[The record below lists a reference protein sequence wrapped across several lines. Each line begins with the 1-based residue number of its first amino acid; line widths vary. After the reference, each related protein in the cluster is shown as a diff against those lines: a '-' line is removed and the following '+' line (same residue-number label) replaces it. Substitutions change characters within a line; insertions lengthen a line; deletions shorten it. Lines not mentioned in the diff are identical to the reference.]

1 MISTPDGPPNKA
13 PHTWSRFVA
22 VGDSFTEGLED
33 PGTDGRHRGWAD
45 QLAEQLGAINPDFHY
60 ANLAIRG
67 RRVPAIVSEQVPAAI
82 ALEPDLLSIA
92 AGVNDAMR
100 TSWDLPATAELME
113 DAVRDAKA
121 HGTDVLLV
129 SFGNPSR
136 RSASL
141 RTITRRLAEY
151 REILLA
157 IAHDQQCYMLDFW
170 PETAFDDPRFWAED
184 RLHLNA
190 SGHERAAAAALEV
203 LGLGDGSWR
212 APLEPTDP
220 LSRAQALRGHA
231 RWTGKHLAPW
241 IGRRVTGRSSGDDV
255 DPKRPTFEPM

>member
-1 MISTPDGPPNKA
+1 V
-13 PHTWSRFVA
+13 WSRYVA

-45 QLAEQLGAINPDFHY
+45 RLAEQLAELNPDFQY

-67 RRVPAIVSEQVPAAI
+67 RRVPAIATEQVPAA
-82 ALEPDLLSIA
+82 LELGPDLISIA

-100 TSWDLPATAELME
+100 TSWDLPTTAELME
-113 DAVRDAKA
+113 TAVGQARARGA
-121 HGTDVLLV
+121 DVLLV

-184 RLHLNA
+184 RLHLNGL
-190 SGHERAAAAALEV
+190 GHERAAAAAMEV

-212 APLEPTDP
+212 AHLEPGDTM
-220 LSRAQALRGHA
+220 SRAQVLRGHA

-255 DPKRPTFEPM
+255 NPKRPTFDHM